1 MLVLK
6 NSGVQRIPGCEPEPV
21 EKLRKLLRGED
32 RGHIPQQFLEE
43 LLGDIMALEA
53 EQVQRRNQPAHL
65 SWELELLIEACTRI
79 TDLEENTHALRGTV
93 KTLEEENQQL
103 RKEPSSLCDL
113 TVARAG
119 SLALQLEELGTQ
131 LTQDKAN
138 SQKEELEGELQSN
151 IANTVRPSRATQ
163 VGPPERMPPWRP
175 RLPEGASGITALSW
189 SLISDSWVT
198 SSLAQLQLRPAILS
212 RCRPRGQVL
221 PPRDTG
227 HLGGG

>member
-1 MLVLK
+1 MSGIDGQAGGQVSRGVTGLGFALK
-6 NSGVQRIPGCEPEPV
+6 
-21 EKLRKLLRGED
+21 
-32 RGHIPQQFLEE
+32 
-43 LLGDIMALEA
+43 
-53 EQVQRRNQPAHL
+53 
-65 SWELELLIEACTRI
+65 
-79 TDLEENTHALRGTV
+79 
-93 KTLEEENQQL
+93 
-103 RKEPSSLCDL
+103 PSSLCDL

-163 VGPPERMPPWRP
+163 VGPPERMSPWRP
-175 RLPEGASGITALSW
+175 RLPEGASGITAVSW